1 MAKQQTTTDNRTII
15 KVDRKAYEIEQINY
29 NKKVQLEDAILK
41 EIYSLLP
48 DVKINETNL
57 FNDVLSEF
65 NTLVELVYKDTNP
78 MRLKG
83 SKLMELLEIDASNL
97 VVVSTEYD
105 KVKHLT
111 QPNID
116 DFYTFIDDDAEYKR
130 YILCKKVANLLN
142 EVSTEHQI
150 YGLQITQGF
159 NHLVNFNME
168 NQEYF
173 VNVPFIKSTRY

>member
-1 MAKQQTTTDNRTII
+1 MATQQTTTDNRTVIR
-15 KVDRKAYEIEQINY
+15 VDRKAYEIEQINY

-41 EIYSLLP
+41 EVYRLLP

-65 NTLVELVYKDTNP
+65 NTLVELVYSDRNP

-111 QPNID
+111 QPNIE
-116 DFYTFIDDDAEYKR
+116 DFYTNVDNEAEYKR

-142 EVSTEHQI
+142 EVSKEHNI
-150 YGLQITQGF
+150 YPMNLLQGF
-159 NHLVNFNME
+159 AGLVNYDRE

>member
-1 MAKQQTTTDNRTII
+1 
-15 KVDRKAYEIEQINY
+15 
-29 NKKVQLEDAILK
+29 
-41 EIYSLLP
+41 
-48 DVKINETNL
+48 
-57 FNDVLSEF
+57 
-65 NTLVELVYKDTNP
+65 
-78 MRLKG
+78 
-83 SKLMELLEIDASNL
+83 
-97 VVVSTEYD
+97 
-105 KVKHLT
+105 LT

-150 YGLQITQGF
+150 YAMNLVQGF

>member
-1 MAKQQTTTDNRTII
+1 MAKQQTTTDNRTVIR
-15 KVDRKAYEIEQINY
+15 VDRKAYELAQQNY
-29 NKKVQLEDAILK
+29 IKKVKLEDVLLK
-41 EIYSLLP
+41 EVYHLLP

-65 NTLVELVYKDTNP
+65 NTLVELVYSDRNP

-150 YGLQITQGF
+150 YAMNLVQGF